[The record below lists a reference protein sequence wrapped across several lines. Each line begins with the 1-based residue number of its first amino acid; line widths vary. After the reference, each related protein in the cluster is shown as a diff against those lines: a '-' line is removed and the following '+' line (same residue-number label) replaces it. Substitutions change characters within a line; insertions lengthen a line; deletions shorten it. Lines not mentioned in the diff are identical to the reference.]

1 VCVCVCVCVCARA
14 YVCAPPVLTAVTVA
28 FTPVLMCCCF
38 SPRSEI
44 VEMFPELR
52 EGVLSKL
59 VDRFGDIEA
68 TEVYRVALWILGEVR
83 RCTCPLIACRC
94 CTCPLTVL

>member
-1 VCVCVCVCVCARA
+1 MCVRA
-14 YVCAPPVLTAVTVA
+14 CLCLWLLDVVLRISTSL
-28 FTPVLMCCCF
+28 TPVLVCCYF

-83 RCTCPLIACRC
+83 RCTCDLIACRRSC
-94 CTCPLTVL
+94 VCS